1 MRITRSTLRRLISEE
16 SARLLAEANKS
27 YGRTVGANHRH
38 GPSASFVAP
47 PEEEGDYYDDD
58 ADPFGDDEAIEKGYD
73 YVPGSGYKK
82 PDAEDDY
89 YGDEDPFGDDEALK
103 KGVEYGP
110 GGYDMVAGETPEDSI
125 FDEVDVEYGDDGY
138 DMTEGDDMMDGD
150 DMMEGDDMMDDDG
163 TFGGPPRVDY
173 DGQYTTPQYVKGTP
187 QHREMNR
194 GPSAPSF
201 SQVPS
206 RGHAQGGGGMGGYGE
221 YDSKHYGAGI
231 NESIDLVSAGIGAV
245 VGLAALYA
253 GGKLASVAKSILDA
267 MSESQQASARRA
279 ARAEENSKLAA
290 AIEEL
295 SSDRELVSLFRDLEE
310 IAKSEESGKAGK
322 FAKKSREITAYIKD
336 KRKDMDFGSGGTQ
349 DVRQGVSKRLKKGD
363 DDKLDEGRWAQLA
376 GILKS

>member
-16 SARLLAEANKS
+16 SARLIAEADKS
-27 YGRTVGANHRH
+27 HGRVVGAHHRH
-38 GPSASFVAP
+38 GPGASFVAP

-89 YGDEDPFGDDEALK
+89 YGDDDPFGDDEAIEKGYEYDPATAGYK
-103 KGVEYGP
+103 KP
-110 GGYDMVAGETPEDSI
+110 GVAGETPEDSI

-138 DMTEGDDMMDGD
+138 DMT
-150 DMMEGDDMMDDDG
+150 EGDDMMDDDG

-187 QHREMNR
+187 QYAAANR

-201 SQVPS
+201 SQAAS

-221 YDSKHYGAGI
+221 YDEKHYGSGI
-231 NESIDLVSAGIGAV
+231 TESIDLVSAGIGAV
-245 VGLAALYA
+245 VGLAALYG
-253 GGKLASVAKSILDA
+253 GGKLATVAKSILDA
-267 MSESQQASARRA
+267 MSERQQASARRA

-290 AIEEL
+290 AIDEL

-310 IAKSEESGKAGK
+310 IAKSDETGQAGK
-322 FAKKSREITAYIKD
+322 FAKKSREITAYISD

-349 DVRQGVSKRLKKGD
+349 DVRRGVSKRLKKGD
-363 DDKLDEGRWAQLA
+363 DDKGDDKLDEGRWAQLA
-376 GILKS
+376 GILKG